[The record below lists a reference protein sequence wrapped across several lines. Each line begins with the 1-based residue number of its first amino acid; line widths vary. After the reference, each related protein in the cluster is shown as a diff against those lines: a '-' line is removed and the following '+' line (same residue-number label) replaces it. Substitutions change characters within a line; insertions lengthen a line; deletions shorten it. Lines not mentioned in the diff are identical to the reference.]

1 MARKSKSEEILTN
14 EEKISKGVASESL
27 LKSPVFLE
35 VFDKLED
42 QFVSQ
47 WMSSQDDDTS
57 KRERLFLSLKVLSEI
72 RIRLESNVT
81 SKILAERETR

>member
-1 MARKSKSEEILTN
+1 MARKSKSEVILTN

-72 RIRLESNVT
+72 RTRLESNVT